1 METRQLIFLESV
13 FIILILNSCA
23 PVYVPSVVNAPLL
36 TNKGEVQAALH
47 VGTSGIDP
55 QFTYAPSNHIGMML
69 NGSFA
74 NNTSDSTDNFHKHQF
89 VEFGLGYFTNFS
101 KRMKF
106 ETFGGIGSG
115 KLQAEY
121 DNNLWIS
128 KSNVNFTRFFIQP
141 TIGFT
146 TKIFDA
152 GISSRFVLI
161 NLHQESGSSTGYFIE
176 PVLTGKLG
184 YDHLK
189 GVMQVGLSY
198 PLNSGKIS
206 FNNQPL
212 LISLGIQTNFG
223 KIFK

>member
-1 METRQLIFLESV
+1 METRQLIFSAITL
-13 FIILILNSCA
+13 IILIFNSCA

-36 TNKGEVQAALH
+36 TNKGEVQASLH
-47 VGTSGIDP
+47 AGTSGIDP
-55 QFTYAPSNHIGMML
+55 QFTYALSNHVGMML
-69 NGSFA
+69 NASAA

-89 VEFGLGYFTNFS
+89 VEFGSGYFTNLGT
-101 KRMKF
+101 RMKF
-106 ETFGGIGSG
+106 ETFGGIGIG

-128 KSNVNFTRFFIQP
+128 KSDVNFTRFFIQP

-161 NLHQESGSSTGYFIE
+161 NLHQESDSSTGYFVE

-189 GVMQVGLSY
+189 VIMQLGFSY
-198 PLNSGKIS
+198 PLNSGQIS
-206 FNNQPL
+206 FNYQPL
-212 LISLGIQTNFG
+212 LISLGIQANFG